1 MLSARSLEPTT
12 KRVRL
17 APQTNGERVR
27 GIFQLPK
34 FSVIVW
40 VRKTDEFEAIRNDL
54 VSLVGDEPFESTEY
68 EGTVDLHWGFKEH
81 AEAKQVAESLREISQ
96 KPEIVL
102 LRVSSL
108 DDAIASFSLKDERRT
123 ALVNARKTG
132 RDASEP
138 QAAPAHG
145 LVTDLLGSEP
155 DQALA
160 RAF

>member
-40 VRKTDEFEAIRNDL
+40 VRKTDEFEAIRNHL

-81 AEAKQVAESLREISQ
+81 AEAKQIAESLREISQ

-123 ALVNARKTG
+123 R
-132 RDASEP
+132 
-138 QAAPAHG
+138 H
-145 LVTDLLGSEP
+145 
-155 DQALA
+155 
-160 RAF
+160 